1 MTSEEVKASEG
12 DAADAVVESSPP
24 AAAPPSDDAAAAAT
38 DDAATKPDAEPASTN
53 GEPASGEPAEANGE
67 ESKAE
72 AEAATTPAK
81 EAAKTEEKPAGEEGT
96 VESPAVLASPGTP
109 SAAGILPG
117 APAIPGIPGMPL
129 GAGILPGAAAAMMMP
144 GAAMAQ
150 QAQLLQQQQLLQM
163 RALAQAKMAE
173 AAAVQQQQATT
184 TQSNAQCRV
193 YVGSIFYDLT
203 ESDILLAFS
212 PFGPITKIDMPKDAS
227 TGKHKGFCFIEFT
240 NPETASTAIAAMNDF
255 TLAGRRIKVGRPNN
269 IASPS
274 PAAQTIA
281 NPLAF
286 NQAALAAPNPNLL
299 ATAKLQAQ
307 VIASSINQKV
317 PGVAEVPQKPAV
329 NTRVYVGSI
338 VYDLAE
344 PDIMAIFQAF
354 GPIKSCQL
362 IPNPD
367 TGKHKGYG
375 FVEFETEEAAKGA
388 IQCMNGFQLGG
399 RQLKVGWASA
409 SHAPTSASPAAPA
422 FPSAIPGMPAIP
434 GFPGAALPA
443 AAGGAGLM
451 GAVPGAVA
459 AASPA
464 EAAASLPASPCRC
477 IVMRNMVTPEE
488 VDDDLQSEV
497 TDECGKFGKVE
508 RVVIYQEQQS
518 EKPGDAIVKIFVLFS
533 STPGSAAI
541 AAQQMVR
548 RPAGHCKLLSGS
560 AVCPKRFLALSGLGS
575 DGGDVAAE
583 QAVGDGGDFVDCLRA
598 AAVAWAPNK
607 PLVIEEVEV
616 APPQAGEVRIRIT
629 HTALCHTDAY
639 TLDGHD
645 PEGLFPCI
653 LGHEAAG
660 IVESVGEGVTSV
672 QPGDHVIPCYQAEC
686 RECKFC
692 KSGKT
697 NLCGKVRPATGRGVM
712 LSDDKPRFSVR
723 GEPIYHFMGTS
734 TFSEYT
740 VVHDVSV
747 AKINP
752 EAPLDKVCLLGC
764 GIPTGLGAVWNAA
777 KVEPGSTVA
786 IFGLGTVGL
795 AVAEGAKA
803 AKASRIIGVDIDPTK
818 FDTVVAAK
826 ASRII
831 GVDLGPSKFEKAK
844 QFGGTE
850 FVNPKDHSLVELIDG
865 GVNYSFEC
873 ISKAFGVTE
882 FVNPKDHSR
891 PIQEVLVELTDGG
904 VDYSFECI
912 GNTAVMRA
920 ALECCHK
927 GWGESVIIGVAAAGQ
942 EISTRPFQLV
952 TGRVWRG
959 TAFGG
964 FKSRT
969 HVPELV
975 DKYLNKEIKVDEY
988 ITHNL
993 PLSKINE
1000 AFDLLHGGKCLRA
1013 VIHMEEQ

>member
-1 MTSEEVKASEG
+1 MTSGEVKVSEG
-12 DAADAVVESSPP
+12 EAADAVVESSPP

-72 AEAATTPAK
+72 AEAVTTPAKDATSPAK

-96 VESPAVLASPGTP
+96 GQRRRKRKSLWDTEGPDGKKLESPAVLASPGTP

-117 APAIPGIPGMPL
+117 APAIPGIPGLPL

-184 TQSNAQCRV
+184 TQSNVHPTSRALSSHMCV
-193 YVGSIFYDLT
+193 PVVS
-203 ESDILLAFS
+203 SLLFPLVCQPDHFS
-212 PFGPITKIDMPKDAS
+212 TSVPFCPPNLSQDAS

-422 FPSAIPGMPAIP
+422 FPSGIPGMPAIP

-443 AAGGAGLM
+443 AGGGAGLM

-508 RVVIYQEQQS
+508 RVVIYQLMVFVADSFSPILAAWCFTCVQEQQS

-533 STPGSAAI
+533 STPEAQ
-541 AAQQMVR
+541 AAQQSLHNR
-548 RPAGHCKLLSGS
+548 
-560 AVCPKRFLALSGLGS
+560 
-575 DGGDVAAE
+575 
-583 QAVGDGGDFVDCLRA
+583 
-598 AAVAWAPNK
+598 W
-607 PLVIEEVEV
+607 
-616 APPQAGEVRIRIT
+616 
-629 HTALCHTDAY
+629 
-639 TLDGHD
+639 
-645 PEGLFPCI
+645 
-653 LGHEAAG
+653 
-660 IVESVGEGVTSV
+660 
-672 QPGDHVIPCYQAEC
+672 
-686 RECKFC
+686 
-692 KSGKT
+692 
-697 NLCGKVRPATGRGVM
+697 
-712 LSDDKPRFSVR
+712 
-723 GEPIYHFMGTS
+723 
-734 TFSEYT
+734 
-740 VVHDVSV
+740 
-747 AKINP
+747 
-752 EAPLDKVCLLGC
+752 
-764 GIPTGLGAVWNAA
+764 
-777 KVEPGSTVA
+777 
-786 IFGLGTVGL
+786 
-795 AVAEGAKA
+795 
-803 AKASRIIGVDIDPTK
+803 
-818 FDTVVAAK
+818 
-826 ASRII
+826 
-831 GVDLGPSKFEKAK
+831 
-844 QFGGTE
+844 FGGRQ
-850 FVNPKDHSLVELIDG
+850 VIA
-865 GVNYSFEC
+865 SFY
-873 ISKAFGVTE
+873 
-882 FVNPKDHSR
+882 P
-891 PIQEVLVELTDGG
+891 EVLFARND
-904 VDYSFECI
+904 F
-912 GNTAVMRA
+912 
-920 ALECCHK
+920 
-927 GWGESVIIGVAAAGQ
+927 
-942 EISTRPFQLV
+942 
-952 TGRVWRG
+952 
-959 TAFGG
+959 
-964 FKSRT
+964 SR
-969 HVPELV
+969 
-975 DKYLNKEIKVDEY
+975 
-988 ITHNL
+988 
-993 PLSKINE
+993 
-1000 AFDLLHGGKCLRA
+1000 
-1013 VIHMEEQ
+1013 